1 MITWIIYIIVAL
13 ILFFVLY
20 LALQG
25 VNRGVEAKNLNKITK
40 SKNNLSSK
48 KSITSEL
55 KKLKKLNDE
64 GVISKKEFN
73 LAIFFHNFFFFVL
86 WLKCIQ

>member
-55 KKLKKLNDE
+55 KKLKKLYDE

-73 LAIFFHNFFFFVL
+73 LAKKKIIRL
-86 WLKCIQ
+86 I

>member
-55 KKLKKLNDE
+55 KKLKKLYDE
-64 GVISKKEFN
+64 GVILS
-73 LAIFFHNFFFFVL
+73 LIH
-86 WLKCIQ
+86 I

>member
-1 MITWIIYIIVAL
+1 MITWIIYTIVAL

-40 SKNNLSSK
+40 SKNNLISK

-55 KKLKKLNDE
+55 KKLKKLYDE

-73 LAIFFHNFFFFVL
+73 LAKKKL
-86 WLKCIQ
+86 LG

>member
-25 VNRGVEAKNLNKITK
+25 VNRGVEAKNLNKITN
-40 SKNNLSSK
+40 SNNNLSSK

-64 GVISKKEFN
+64 CVISKKEFN
-73 LAIFFHNFFFFVL
+73 LAKKKL
-86 WLKCIQ
+86 LG

>member
-25 VNRGVEAKNLNKITK
+25 VNRGVEAKNLNKITN
-40 SKNNLSSK
+40 SNNNLSSK

-64 GVISKKEFN
+64 GVISKKEEN
-73 LAIFFHNFFFFVL
+73 CPDRASGCRNKIKDHCNF
-86 WLKCIQ
+86 

>member
-20 LALQG
+20 LGLQG

-40 SKNNLSSK
+40 LKNNLSSK

-55 KKLKKLNDE
+55 KKLKKLYDE

-73 LAIFFHNFFFFVL
+73 LAKKKL
-86 WLKCIQ
+86 LG

>member
-73 LAIFFHNFFFFVL
+73 LAKKKL
-86 WLKCIQ
+86 LG

>member
-1 MITWIIYIIVAL
+1 MITWIIYIIVAF

-55 KKLKKLNDE
+55 KKLKKLNDK

-73 LAIFFHNFFFFVL
+73 LAKKKL
-86 WLKCIQ
+86 LG

>member
-1 MITWIIYIIVAL
+1 MITWIIYTIVAL

-55 KKLKKLNDE
+55 KKLKKLYDE

-73 LAIFFHNFFFFVL
+73 LAKKKL
-86 WLKCIQ
+86 LG

>member
-1 MITWIIYIIVAL
+1 M
-13 ILFFVLY
+13 Y
-20 LALQG
+20 LGLQG

-55 KKLKKLNDE
+55 KKLKKLYDE

-73 LAIFFHNFFFFVL
+73 LAKKKL
-86 WLKCIQ
+86 LG

>member
-48 KSITSEL
+48 KTITSEL
-55 KKLKKLNDE
+55 KKLKKLYDE

-73 LAIFFHNFFFFVL
+73 LAKKKL
-86 WLKCIQ
+86 LG

>member
-25 VNRGVEAKNLNKITK
+25 VNRGIEAKNLNKITK

-73 LAIFFHNFFFFVL
+73 LAKKKL
-86 WLKCIQ
+86 LG

>member
-1 MITWIIYIIVAL
+1 M

-25 VNRGVEAKNLNKITK
+25 VNRGVEAKNLNKITN
-40 SKNNLSSK
+40 SNNNLSSK

-73 LAIFFHNFFFFVL
+73 LAKKKL
-86 WLKCIQ
+86 LG

>member
-13 ILFFVLY
+13 ILLFVLY

-73 LAIFFHNFFFFVL
+73 LAKKKL
-86 WLKCIQ
+86 LG

>member
-40 SKNNLSSK
+40 SNNNLSSK

-64 GVISKKEFN
+64 GVISKKEFK
-73 LAIFFHNFFFFVL
+73 LAKKKL
-86 WLKCIQ
+86 LG

>member
-48 KSITSEL
+48 KSLTSEL
-55 KKLKKLNDE
+55 KKLKKLYDE
-64 GVISKKEFN
+64 GVISKKV
-73 LAIFFHNFFFFVL
+73 I
-86 WLKCIQ
+86 

>member
-1 MITWIIYIIVAL
+1 MITWIIYIIVAF

-73 LAIFFHNFFFFVL
+73 LAKKKL
-86 WLKCIQ
+86 LG

>member
-55 KKLKKLNDE
+55 KKLKKLHDE

-73 LAIFFHNFFFFVL
+73 LAKKKL
-86 WLKCIQ
+86 LG

>member
-25 VNRGVEAKNLNKITK
+25 VNRGVEAKNLNKITN
-40 SKNNLSSK
+40 SNNNLSSK

-73 LAIFFHNFFFFVL
+73 SAKKKLL
-86 WLKCIQ
+86 G

>member
-25 VNRGVEAKNLNKITK
+25 VNRGVEAKNLNKITN
-40 SKNNLSSK
+40 SNNNLSSK

-64 GVISKKEFN
+64 GVISKKEFK
-73 LAIFFHNFFFFVL
+73 LAKKKL
-86 WLKCIQ
+86 LG

>member
-48 KSITSEL
+48 KSVTSEL
-55 KKLKKLNDE
+55 KKLKKLYDE

-73 LAIFFHNFFFFVL
+73 LAKKKL
-86 WLKCIQ
+86 LG

>member
-48 KSITSEL
+48 KSLTSEL

-73 LAIFFHNFFFFVL
+73 LAKKKL
-86 WLKCIQ
+86 LG

>member
-1 MITWIIYIIVAL
+1 MITWIIYIIVAS

-25 VNRGVEAKNLNKITK
+25 VNRGVEAKNLNKITN
-40 SKNNLSSK
+40 SNNNLSSK

-73 LAIFFHNFFFFVL
+73 LAKKKL
-86 WLKCIQ
+86 LG

>member
-25 VNRGVEAKNLNKITK
+25 VNRGVEAKNLNKITN
-40 SKNNLSSK
+40 SNNNLSSK

-55 KKLKKLNDE
+55 KKLKKLYDE
-64 GVISKKEFN
+64 GVISKKEFD
-73 LAIFFHNFFFFVL
+73 LAKKKL
-86 WLKCIQ
+86 LG

>member
-48 KSITSEL
+48 KSLTSEDSFL
-55 KKLKKLNDE
+55 INIKKIKKKN
-64 GVISKKEFN
+64 
-73 LAIFFHNFFFFVL
+73 
-86 WLKCIQ
+86 

>member
-55 KKLKKLNDE
+55 KKLKKLYDE

-73 LAIFFHNFFFFVL
+73 LAKKKL
-86 WLKCIQ
+86 LS

>member
-55 KKLKKLNDE
+55 KKLKKMYDE

-73 LAIFFHNFFFFVL
+73 LAKKKL
-86 WLKCIQ
+86 LG

>member
-55 KKLKKLNDE
+55 KKLKKLCDE

-73 LAIFFHNFFFFVL
+73 LAKKKL
-86 WLKCIQ
+86 LG

>member
-25 VNRGVEAKNLNKITK
+25 VNRGVEAKNLNKITN
-40 SKNNLSSK
+40 SNNNLSSK

-55 KKLKKLNDE
+55 KKLNKLYDE

-73 LAIFFHNFFFFVL
+73 LAKKKL
-86 WLKCIQ
+86 LG

>member
-1 MITWIIYIIVAL
+1 MS
-13 ILFFVLY
+13 FVLY

-55 KKLKKLNDE
+55 KKLKKLYDE

-73 LAIFFHNFFFFVL
+73 LAKKKL
-86 WLKCIQ
+86 LG

>member
-1 MITWIIYIIVAL
+1 MITWIIYIIVAS

-25 VNRGVEAKNLNKITK
+25 VNRGVEAKNLNKITN
-40 SKNNLSSK
+40 SNNNLSSK

-55 KKLKKLNDE
+55 KKLKKLYDE

-73 LAIFFHNFFFFVL
+73 LAKKKL
-86 WLKCIQ
+86 LG

>member
-48 KSITSEL
+48 KSLTSEL
-55 KKLKKLNDE
+55 KKLKKLYDE

-73 LAIFFHNFFFFVL
+73 LAKKKL
-86 WLKCIQ
+86 LG

>member
-48 KSITSEL
+48 KKLTSEL
-55 KKLKKLNDE
+55 KKLKKLYDE

-73 LAIFFHNFFFFVL
+73 LAKKKL
-86 WLKCIQ
+86 LG

>member
-1 MITWIIYIIVAL
+1 MITWIIYIIVAS

-55 KKLKKLNDE
+55 KKLKKLYDE

-73 LAIFFHNFFFFVL
+73 LAKKKL
-86 WLKCIQ
+86 LG

>member
-73 LAIFFHNFFFFVL
+73 LAKKKIIRL
-86 WLKCIQ
+86 I

>member
-20 LALQG
+20 LGLQG

-55 KKLKKLNDE
+55 KKLKKLYDE

-73 LAIFFHNFFFFVL
+73 LAKKKL
-86 WLKCIQ
+86 LG

>member
-1 MITWIIYIIVAL
+1 MITWIIYIIVAF

-55 KKLKKLNDE
+55 KKLKKLNDK

-73 LAIFFHNFFFFVL
+73 LAKKKL
-86 WLKCIQ
+86 LC

>member
-1 MITWIIYIIVAL
+1 M
-13 ILFFVLY
+13 
-20 LALQG
+20 QG

-55 KKLKKLNDE
+55 KKLKKLYDE

-73 LAIFFHNFFFFVL
+73 LAKKKL
-86 WLKCIQ
+86 LG

>member
-1 MITWIIYIIVAL
+1 MIAWIIYIIVAL

-73 LAIFFHNFFFFVL
+73 LAKKKL
-86 WLKCIQ
+86 LG

>member
-73 LAIFFHNFFFFVL
+73 LAKKIL
-86 WLKCIQ
+86 LG